1 MGISALLKNP
11 QMRDDLAV
19 FGDSEDVE
27 HGLAHLSYSNG
38 LMTAVIIGPEF
49 ISSSEWLPLI
59 VDQSS
64 LQGDVDLRLTVTE
77 LILLEYDK
85 ILESLE
91 ADEQVYEPFFWEDSN
106 QRVVTRDWAE
116 GFLAGIGLRGN
127 AWSPLLDDSDPH
139 ARTLLYVLLQEDEFC
154 AKLAENGIDLDEI
167 LATIHDETSDFVQT
181 LYDRW
186 DGRRLTNVQAPSRRV
201 HKAGRNDPCPCGSG
215 QKYKKCCLN

>member
-64 LQGDVDLRLTVTE
+64 SRGDVDLRLTVTE
-77 LILLEYDK
+77 LILLQYDK
-85 ILESLE
+85 ILESLK
-91 ADEQVYEPFFWEDSN
+91 AD
-106 QRVVTRDWAE
+106 
-116 GFLAGIGLRGN
+116 
-127 AWSPLLDDSDPH
+127 
-139 ARTLLYVLLQEDEFC
+139 
-154 AKLAENGIDLDEI
+154 
-167 LATIHDETSDFVQT
+167 
-181 LYDRW
+181 
-186 DGRRLTNVQAPSRRV
+186 
-201 HKAGRNDPCPCGSG
+201 
-215 QKYKKCCLN
+215 